1 MFINGLS
8 IANILILTSEKSKK
22 IMHFIGSCVFITED
36 ATPMRG
42 TPMLSERPER
52 RLPRIRGRAT
62 QRVWDGLV
70 RGLPDCWVVVPRDD
84 ADLIDW
90 LESELCAVDE
100 ATGRI
105 RN

>member
-1 MFINGLS
+1 
-8 IANILILTSEKSKK
+8 
-22 IMHFIGSCVFITED
+22 
-36 ATPMRG
+36 
-42 TPMLSERPER
+42 MLSERPER

-100 ATGRI
+100 APLRICSAILDDDRLVLTGPDDDPDFDLDLEPI
-105 RN
+105 CP